1 MDLGLPSKT
10 LWAEKNLGAEQVTG
24 FGDFYSWANID
35 GHPQGDGYNFNQ
47 DTYNNTTGASLESDI
62 TPSFDA
68 ATVALGGRYRIPSRE
83 DYQELIDNCEQ
94 EWVTID
100 ERNGV
105 MMTSRING
113 RKIFLPANGERAS
126 MNHNQANATV
136 YLWTSAW
143 LSSTLAYMVATNQ
156 SHVLYE
162 YYTERRYGACIRPV
176 YKR

>member
-1 MDLGLPSKT
+1 MPSKT

-47 DTYNNTTGASLESDI
+47 DTYNGTAGASLESDI

-68 ATVALGGRYRIPSRE
+68 ATVALGEKYRIPSRA
-83 DYQELIDNCEQ
+83 DYQELIDNCES

-100 ERNGV
+100 ETNGV

-126 MNHNQANATV
+126 LNHNLINERLF
-136 YLWTSAW
+136 LWTSAW
-143 LSSTLAYMVATNQ
+143 DSSTSAHILSSNQ
-156 SHVLYE
+156 SHVLAE
-162 YYTERRYGACIRPV
+162 FTTERRYGASIRPV